1 MANLY
6 EAMLKCLGDAQKQLE
21 EADGFETCVMLIS
34 SEKIV
39 LYGSA
44 AATSDEFLENML
56 LCAWDTLRKMN
67 PDLTPDG
74 FAQAAYA
81 TALRKGTKE
90 REVSFLSLLQDHALN
105 E

>member
-6 EAMLKCLGDAQKQLE
+6 EAMLKCLGNAQKQLE
-21 EADGFETCVMLIS
+21 EADGPEICVMLIGS
-34 SEKIV
+34 DKLV
-39 LYGSA
+39 LYGSEA
-44 AATSDEFLENML
+44 ASSHDLLEHML
-56 LCAWDTLRKMN
+56 LGAWDMLRKMN
-67 PDLTPDG
+67 PDVTPDG